1 MAHARERIAIY
12 KNGYSNITE
21 PKKNDRVSLN
31 RCTELIVS
39 YLHWISV
46 KRGGILLTG
55 KVTDGIL
62 KVQRYIDTKLP
73 FQYVNIRALDMP
85 GLLSVYTNPFTLH
98 KFKFCRFSLPSSVIA
113 AALGL

>member
-1 MAHARERIAIY
+1 MQIDQSHNANRH
-12 KNGYSNITE
+12 
-21 PKKNDRVSLN
+21 SL
-31 RCTELIVS
+31 
-39 YLHWISV
+39 
-46 KRGGILLTG
+46 LLTG

-98 KFKFCRFSLPSSVIA
+98 KFKFCRFSLPGSVIA
-113 AALGL
+113 ATLGL